1 MSTRMAVA
9 RLLADTSC
17 YAFKEWKGSLY
28 PEKIKPEAMLKFVQV
43 TILSPLRVAS
53 ATSRN

>member
-28 PEKIKPEAMLKFVQV
+28 PEKIKPEAMLKLVQV
-43 TILSPLRVAS
+43 TILSPLRVTS